1 MNILKIKEITRVE
14 LKNKLQNYLDEF
26 GKFCSEN
33 SVYVNGI
40 DIDHICYKCSSKEE
54 YEIIRCFFEY
64 DDIFIYQS
72 IFSKRRISII
82 RFLDPL
88 KSICGDVHCL
98 ELSDQKPDGS
108 QGSKVDHIEPVPKTI
123 SYEEMLGRFSKLEL
137 PIEEN
142 IKPHHSTHYIVL
154 PNGIKLKFNN
164 EPLIPKIYRDEMV
177 IKNNL

>member
-33 SVYVNGI
+33 SISINGI

-54 YEIIRCFFEY
+54 YEMIRSFFEY

-72 IFSKRRISII
+72 IISKRRISII
-82 RFLDPL
+82 RFLEPL
-88 KSICGDVHCL
+88 NSICGDVHCL

-108 QGSKVDHIEPVPKTI
+108 QGSKVDHIEPVSKTI
-123 SYEEMLGRFSKLEL
+123 SYEEMLARFSKLNL
-137 PIEEN
+137 PVEEN
-142 IKPHHSTHYIVL
+142 IKPHDSTHDMVL

-164 EPLIPKIYRDEMV
+164 EPLISKIYKEEMTV
-177 IKNNL
+177 K